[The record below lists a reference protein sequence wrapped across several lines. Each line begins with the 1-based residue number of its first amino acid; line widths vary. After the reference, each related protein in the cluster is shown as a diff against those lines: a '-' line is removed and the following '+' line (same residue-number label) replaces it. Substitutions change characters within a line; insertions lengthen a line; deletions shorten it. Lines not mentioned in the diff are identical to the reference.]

1 MTTQVATTEAQAAVM
16 RQTADKFEQT
26 NQSLQTM
33 LKSLMGEL
41 EVLRTQW
48 QGAGGSSFEQVK
60 QTWSEDQTALHQA
73 LGETATAIRTSG
85 TQYTMTDTS
94 AADRLGGHRGGSRQ
108 LPL

>member
-1 MTTQVATTEAQAAVM
+1 MSTTQAQAAVM
-16 RQTADKFEQT
+16 EATATKFEQVS
-26 NQSLQTM
+26 QSLQGT
-33 LKSLMGEL
+33 LSRLLGEL

-60 QTWSEDQTALHQA
+60 QAWSEDQQALQRA

-85 TQYTMTDTS
+85 RQYQMSDTA
-94 AADRLGGHRGGSRQ
+94 AADRVRGATGGLQ